1 MNIKYTTG
9 YKTVTTFMEQKNN
22 PKTKNKSQNL
32 GKLRYL
38 LLLVSAWCMG
48 IGLRFIMM
56 NVGSEIY
63 VNGWFDKIFD
73 WGILFTLGLIVFII
87 SIYDYLTERKPTK

>member
-1 MNIKYTTG
+1 MK
-9 YKTVTTFMEQKNN
+9 QKQ
-22 PKTKNKSQNL
+22 TQQNL
-32 GKLRYL
+32 GRLRYL
-38 LLLVSAWCMG
+38 LLIVSAWCMG

-73 WGILFTLGLIVFII
+73 WGILFTLGVIVFSIC
-87 SIYDYLTERKPTK
+87 IYDYITQRNPLK